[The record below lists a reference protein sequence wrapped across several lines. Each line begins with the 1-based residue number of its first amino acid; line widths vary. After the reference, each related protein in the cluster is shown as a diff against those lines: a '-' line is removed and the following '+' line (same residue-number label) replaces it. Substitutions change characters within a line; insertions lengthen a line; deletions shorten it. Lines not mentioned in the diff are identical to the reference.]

1 MVKIAIDLMGSD
13 LGEEELSKG
22 VIDFMNKNNDIY
34 FYLVGNKEKI
44 EKIFSSQD
52 KTKFEIINAEKVIP
66 MEIKPLD
73 FLRAKT
79 SSQYIAISLV
89 KDGKADAVLSAGS
102 TGGLVTGASL
112 LLKNIDGVSRGGI
125 ISPFPTAKFG
135 KATVILD
142 IGANNTNT
150 PDDLYGFAKMGRLYS
165 KEILG
170 IENPSAY
177 LLSNGTEE
185 GKGTQEIVEA
195 YKMLEERKF
204 PNFKGNAE
212 ARNILDGEH
221 DIIITPGFNGN
232 ILLKAVE
239 GTASMMNQMIKDA
252 FKTNLITKIGYL
264 FSRKGFK
271 NMKATM
277 DYRKYGGAIFM
288 GVNGVVVKAHGNSN
302 AYAFYYGI
310 DVAYRMVKS
319 NIIEKIRKDFEG
331 DSNGREN

>member
-22 VIDFMNKNNDIY
+22 VIDFMNKNNDTY

-44 EKIFSSQD
+44 EKIFSCQD
-52 KTKFEIINAEKVIP
+52 KTKFEIINADKVIP

-112 LLKNIDGVSRGGI
+112 LLKNIDGISRGGI

-150 PDDLYGFAKMGRLYS
+150 SEDLYGFAKMGRLYS

-310 DVAYRMVKS
+310 DVAYKMVKS
-319 NIIEKIRKDFEG
+319 NIIEKIRKDFED

>member
-22 VIDFMNKNNDIY
+22 VIDFMNKNNDTY
-34 FYLVGNKEKI
+34 FYLVGKKEKI
-44 EKIFSSQD
+44 EKIFSCQD
-52 KTKFEIINAEKVIP
+52 KTKFEIINADKVIP

-112 LLKNIDGVSRGGI
+112 LLKNIDGISRGGI

-150 PDDLYGFAKMGRLYS
+150 SEDLYGFAKMGRLYS

-239 GTASMMNQMIKDA
+239 GTASMMNQMIKNA

-310 DVAYRMVKS
+310 DVAYKMVKS